1 MRVRRAPRWCYMCTS
16 SKHGECELHINDGA
30 VDAEEFISVHCAC
43 PCKGEVP
50 EGSKLITLVADLRQ
64 QLEEVQAAYAA
75 VGKVSADASS
85 AHRALLRHIGEDLDN
100 IFNDEGDGLQVSPQR
115 NWLNTMR
122 RMQDRYSR
130 TLAEYPLDPQPVQ
143 PADDGDDEYDDLD
156 HHPSPGID

>member
-1 MRVRRAPRWCYMCTS
+1 MMCTS
-16 SKHGECELHINDGA
+16 SKHGECETHINDGA
-30 VDAEEFISVHCAC
+30 VDAEDFIFVSCAC

-64 QLEEVQAAYAA
+64 QLEEVQAAYSA

-85 AHRALLRHIGEDLDN
+85 AHRALLRHIGEDLED

-122 RMQDRYSR
+122 KMQDRYSR
-130 TLAEYPLDPQPVQ
+130 TLAEYPLDPQPGQ
-143 PADDGDDEYDDLD
+143 PDDDFDPDTWDPEDDL
-156 HHPSPGID
+156 SPGVTSG